1 MISVKRVIFGVWVGV
16 FVLTVGLIGISH
28 ADNWDFKKIK
38 AIETLLE
45 LIKVDKE
52 NSGFKSV
59 SYREEG
65 LQERYD
71 AFAID
76 MIVEARQARTIDEAA
91 YWTGRLLFIAL
102 KASSAIQA
110 QMPEVIAYTQSV
122 LDKQISRYKK
132 YGSSLKDRNRM
143 WKILNEGA
151 LASGF
156 DRVWLEEKLDVLLS
170 LGPLGSPG
178 KGGPGF
184 E

>member
-1 MISVKRVIFGVWVGV
+1 
-16 FVLTVGLIGISH
+16 
-28 ADNWDFKKIK
+28 
-38 AIETLLE
+38 
-45 LIKVDKE
+45 
-52 NSGFKSV
+52 
-59 SYREEG
+59 
-65 LQERYD
+65 
-71 AFAID
+71 
-76 MIVEARQARTIDEAA
+76 
-91 YWTGRLLFIAL
+91 
-102 KASSAIQA
+102 
-110 QMPEVIAYTQSV
+110 MPEVIAYTQSV

>member
-76 MIVEARQARTIDEAA
+76 MIVEARQGD
-91 YWTGRLLFIAL
+91 YFLL
-102 KASSAIQA
+102 
-110 QMPEVIAYTQSV
+110 P
-122 LDKQISRYKK
+122 
-132 YGSSLKDRNRM
+132 
-143 WKILNEGA
+143 
-151 LASGF
+151 
-156 DRVWLEEKLDVLLS
+156 
-170 LGPLGSPG
+170 
-178 KGGPGF
+178 
-184 E
+184 